1 MFHISN
7 SMILHTQHESTFES
21 SQPFGRLLLHP
32 EDLFTSRSTKNIT
45 NEKSAH
51 FDRVYVKLFDSSNRA
66 NFFIIKNIEVE
77 ISFH

>member
-1 MFHISN
+1 MCHISN

-21 SQPFGRLLLHP
+21 SQPFGRILIHL
-32 EDLFTSRSTKNIT
+32 EELFTLRSTKNIT

-66 NFFIIKNIEVE
+66 NFLLLKNIEVE
-77 ISFH
+77 FSFY